1 MKVDLALRKKV
12 FQPLAKS
19 VLIPLG
25 LKAAASAVIAGI
37 NKKILDS
44 GMTTLKM
51 SNTEMKDIMKI
62 VKSLEDSG

>member
-1 MKVDLALRKKV
+1 MKVDLALMKKV

-19 VLIPLG
+19 VLIPLE
-25 LKAAASAVIAGI
+25 LKAAASAAVAGI

-51 SNTEMKDIMKI
+51 
-62 VKSLEDSG
+62 

>member
-1 MKVDLALRKKV
+1 MKVDLALMKKA

-19 VLIPLG
+19 VLIPLE
-25 LKAAASAVIAGI
+25 LKAAASAAVAGI

-51 SNTEMKDIMKI
+51 
-62 VKSLEDSG
+62 